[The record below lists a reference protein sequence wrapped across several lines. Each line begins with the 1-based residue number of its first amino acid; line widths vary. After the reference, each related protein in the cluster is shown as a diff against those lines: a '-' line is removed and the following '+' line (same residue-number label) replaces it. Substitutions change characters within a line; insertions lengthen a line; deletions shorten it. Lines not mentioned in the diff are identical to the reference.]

1 MISHLGFSQSI
12 MGFLGGYQSLS
23 GALIDQNALRFSQMQ
38 YSLLC
43 LISCTINRIRKEE
56 NNKKKGSNWGK
67 DDRTA
72 ESDFMPEPFFMWKLS
87 LQPVKCHCKLY
98 CTWKFWTFLLSW
110 TPRRVPKSA
119 AANSLV
125 KSSAP

>member
-12 MGFLGGYQSLS
+12 MGFHGGYQSLS

-72 ESDFMPEPFFMWKLS
+72 ESDFMPEPFFM
-87 LQPVKCHCKLY
+87 
-98 CTWKFWTFLLSW
+98 
-110 TPRRVPKSA
+110 
-119 AANSLV
+119 
-125 KSSAP
+125 